1 MSGPVKEVARKV
13 PNDCQVTQCNKDRCK
28 LRLDGAPTARI
39 VIDLDCRDLSI
50 PQHQKRCDY
59 VFVGEEGNTAWVSPI
74 ELKSGRFSA
83 SGALEQL
90 KGGIAVADNWLPQ
103 VIIALQ
109 FVPVLAHGKPIHKED
124 RRRLLSSTLKLRGKT
139 SKAML
144 LKCGDRLTKALL
156 ASPQS

>member
-1 MSGPVKEVARKV
+1 MSSPVKEVARKV
-13 PNDCQVTQCNKDRCK
+13 PNDCQVTRCNKDGCK
-28 LRLDGAPTARI
+28 LGLDGAPEARV
-39 VIDLDCRDLSI
+39 VIDLDCGDLSI

-59 VFVGEEGNTAWVSPI
+59 VFVGEDEDTTQVSPI

-109 FVPVLAHGKPIHKED
+109 FVPVLAHGKSIHKED
-124 RRRLLSSTLKLRGKT
+124 RRRLLSRTLKLRGKK

-144 LKCGDRLTKALL
+144 LRCGDQLTKALR
-156 ASPQS
+156 A